1 MNNIYDLIIIGA
13 GPAGLAAAL
22 YAKRGNLKT
31 LIIEKNAP
39 GGQLININK
48 LHNYPG
54 FNQVDGATL
63 AYIMYEQVNELNV
76 EFDFDEVINV
86 DVVDNLKEVSTLN
99 NKYLAKN
106 IIVATGTTY
115 ANLKVANE
123 RKFIGKGIS
132 YCAVC
137 DGKLFTNKDIVVVGD
152 SDNALKECLYLATF
166 ANKIYLI
173 TNNDITTSKYYDT
186 IKNANNIVEF
196 SNSKIVGL
204 LGNDYIEGVEIL
216 IDKTDRKTLDVSGI
230 FPLIGSLPSNSFLS
244 KYPIFSSNGYMK
256 VDQHFQ
262 SEIKGIF
269 GVGDVVDKELRQI
282 VTACADGAIAGQ
294 YIASN
299 KNK

>member
-63 AYIMYEQVNELNV
+63 AYIMYEQVNQLNV
-76 EFDFDEVINV
+76 EFDFDEVI
-86 DVVDNLKEVSTLN
+86 DVEVIDSLKEVSTTN
-99 NKYLAKN
+99 NKYLTKN

-166 ANKIYLI
+166 ANKIYLL
-173 TNNDITTSKYYDT
+173 TNANINNSKHFMS
-186 IKNANNIVEF
+186 IKNASNIQVINNA
-196 SNSKIVGL
+196 KIVSL
-204 LGNDYIEGVEIL
+204 IGNEHIEGVEIL
-216 IDKTDRKTLDVSGI
+216 IDKTIKNVLSVSGI
-230 FPLIGSLPSNSFLS
+230 FPFIGSLPSNSFLS
-244 KYPIFSSNGYMK
+244 KYPIFASSGFMK
-256 VDQHFQ
+256 AKNQLMGKYLKH
-262 SEIKGIF
+262 
-269 GVGDVVDKELRQI
+269 LMLLL
-282 VTACADGAIAGQ
+282 
-294 YIASN
+294 
-299 KNK
+299 KNKLQ

>member
-63 AYIMYEQVNELNV
+63 AYIMYEQVNQLNV
-76 EFDFDEVINV
+76 EFDFDEVI
-86 DVVDNLKEVSTLN
+86 DVEVIDSLKEVSTTN
-99 NKYLAKN
+99 NKYLTKN

-166 ANKIYLI
+166 ANKIYLL
-173 TNNDITTSKYYDT
+173 TNANINNSKHFMS
-186 IKNANNIVEF
+186 IKNASNIQVINNA
-196 SNSKIVGL
+196 KIVSL
-204 LGNDYIEGVEIL
+204 IGNEHIEGVEIL
-216 IDKTDRKTLDVSGI
+216 IDKTIKNVLSVSGI
-230 FPLIGSLPSNSFLS
+230 FPFIGSLPSNSFLS

-256 VDQHFQ
+256 VDEHFQ

>member
-63 AYIMYEQVNELNV
+63 AYIMYEQVNQLNV
-76 EFDFDEVINV
+76 EFDFDEVI
-86 DVVDNLKEVSTLN
+86 DVEVIDSLKEVSTTN
-99 NKYLAKN
+99 NKYLTKN

-166 ANKIYLI
+166 ANKIYLL
-173 TNNDITTSKYYDT
+173 TNANINDSKHFMS
-186 IKNANNIVEF
+186 IKNASNIQVINNA
-196 SNSKIVGL
+196 KIVSL
-204 LGNDYIEGVEIL
+204 IGNEHIEGVEIL
-216 IDKTDRKTLDVSGI
+216 IDKTIKNVLSVSGI
-230 FPLIGSLPSNSFLS
+230 FPFIGSLPSNSFLS

-256 VDQHFQ
+256 VDEHFQ

>member
-1 MNNIYDLIIIGA
+1 MDNIYDLVIIGA
-13 GPAGLAAAL
+13 GPAGLSAAI
-22 YAKRGNLKT
+22 YGKRGNLNT

-48 LHNYPG
+48 LYNYPG
-54 FNQVDGATL
+54 FNQLDGATL

-76 EFDFDEVINV
+76 TFEFDEVVEVNIIEN
-86 DVVDNLKEVSTLN
+86 NIKEIITLN
-99 NKYLAKN
+99 NKFYSKN

-115 ANLKVANE
+115 ANLKVAHE

-137 DGKLFTNKDIVVVGD
+137 DGKLFTDKDIAVVGD
-152 SDNALKECLYLATF
+152 NDNALKET
-166 ANKIYLI
+166 IYLSSFASKVYLI
-173 TNNDITTSKYYDT
+173 NSKDILNSKYYNQ
-186 IKNANNIVEF
+186 IKDNSKIEIL

-204 LGNDYIEGVEIL
+204 LGENSIEGIEV
-216 IDKTDRKTLDVSGI
+216 KTNDTKQIIAVKGV

-256 VDQHFQ
+256 VDSHFE
-262 SEIKGIF
+262 SEIQGIY
-269 GVGDVVDKELRQI
+269 GVGDVIDKELRQV
-282 VTACADGAIAGQ
+282 VTACSDGAIAAQ
-294 YIASN
+294 YIASH